1 MIFDIQHFSLSDGP
15 GIRTTVFF
23 KGCPLRCLWCHTPE
37 SQRKERELMFTPER
51 CIGCGRCVPVCPRA
65 CHRMEK
71 GIHRFDRSRCTGCGR
86 CAENCFPGALE
97 SCGDERTAE
106 EILDEVEADRPLYE
120 ASGGGMT
127 LSGGEPL
134 FQAAF
139 AEELCTNAKRRRLH
153 ICLDTSGFAP
163 RETCRGIAPLVD
175 LFLFDIKTVV
185 PAKHRALTGVDNALI
200 LENLFLLDEL
210 KRPSV
215 LRCPLVP
222 GVNDS
227 PEELAGIARLA
238 NRLRHVEEIDLEP
251 YHPLGEGKR
260 KSLGLSLSFQAEVP
274 SPETVER
281 WRSEIGKLTRVKIAV
296 C

>member
-23 KGCPLRCLWCHTPE
+23 KGCPLRCLWCHNPE

-120 ASGGGMT
+120 ASGGGLT

-139 AEELCTNAKRRRLH
+139 AEELCTLAKRRRLH
-153 ICLDTSGFAP
+153 VCLDTSGFAP
-163 RETCRGIAPLVD
+163 RETCRRIAPCVD

-185 PAKHRALTGVDNALI
+185 PAKHRALTGVDNARI
-200 LENLFLLDEL
+200 LDNLLLLDALE
-210 KRPSV
+210 RPSI

-260 KSLGLSLSFQAEVP
+260 KSLGQPLSFQAEVP
-274 SPETVER
+274 SPKTIER
-281 WRSEIGKLTRVKIAV
+281 WRSEIGKLTRVKIEV
-296 C
+296 R